1 MDIPVF
7 VRKNIHQKYSNVN
20 YFLKVAHQ
28 YLAVIVYVV
37 DLSFQLKEYSKP
49 LKGEISM
56 LVGSKVQLIATLD
69 QEIIAD
75 KHVSVMLYTGTL
87 SCGPT
92 FVSLISNFSQG
103 AM

>member
-7 VRKNIHQKYSNVN
+7 VRKNIHQKYS
-20 YFLKVAHQ
+20 
-28 YLAVIVYVV
+28 YVKKNFESGSSISSCHCV
-37 DLSFQLKEYSKP
+37 CSKFKFSVEEYSKSF
-49 LKGEISM
+49 KGEISM